1 MAFTEKTLNPLAKG
15 HFIMP
20 FGPAGAIA
28 HLKRVY
34 GLKFPDWIDYSYDEV
49 EDDVLRFEKY
59 ILCIKKVLNRGHE
72 WLFDKKFQ
80 DLEIL
85 KHNRKRIL
93 DPWHG
98 SFHQAYQKFKSELD
112 DK

>member
-1 MAFTEKTLNPLAKG
+1 MSLTGTIG
-15 HFIMP
+15 
-20 FGPAGAIA
+20 
-28 HLKRVY
+28 HLKRTY
-34 GLKFPDWIDYSYDEV
+34 DLKLADRLSYDDD
-49 EDDVLRFEKY
+49 EDDVLRFERY
-59 ILCIKKVLNRGHE
+59 ILSIKKVLNRGHE

-98 SFHQAYQKFKSELD
+98 SFFQAYQNFKSQLE